1 MAAMEIPVHL
11 EPYLAVESC
20 KDFPIA
26 RYYVSAQLEIIISE
40 IIRMKKLK
48 RKMNDL
54 KLPYLN
60 ATLMH
65 GVPGTG
71 KTTCGRYLAYY
82 FDIPFVYVNFAKMF
96 NGVFGKTSGLIS
108 DIFRLIAEKECIFML
123 DEIDC
128 ISQKRGTEG
137 MATGGEISRIT
148 VTLMQELDLLRKK
161 DMKCI
166 LVGATNRRDIM
177 DDALLGRFSLPI
189 EIRPLNN
196 AEKEEYIVKFLK
208 DVGVMYDIGNIKEYC
223 ARNNTIRQRG
233 IEADMIRGITRWLE
247 NGERDFYLEHIRESK

>member
-11 EPYLAVESC
+11 EPYLEVESC

-26 RYYVSAQLEIIISE
+26 RYYVSAQLETIISE

-48 RKMNDL
+48 SKMNDL

-82 FDIPFVYVNFAKMF
+82 FDIPFVYVNFAKLF

-148 VTLMQELDLLRKK
+148 VTLMQELDLLKKK

-208 DVGVMYDIGNIKEYC
+208 DVGVMYDMGNIKEYC